1 MPYVATLLDHRAKAQ
16 YLSGLFSNI
25 YLSNILE
32 RHAIR
37 DRAILD
43 EILDVISSSIGSLTN
58 PQKISDTFAS
68 VKQIKISD
76 ESVARYL
83 DYFIDAFVLS
93 KAQRYD
99 IKGRR
104 YIGSPLKYY

>member
-1 MPYVATLLDHRAKAQ
+1 MHIMIFPEKRYKYEIFPYW
-16 YLSGLFSNI
+16 
-25 YLSNILE
+25 E
-32 RHAIR
+32 AIWSK
-37 DRAILD
+37 
-43 EILDVISSSIGSLTN
+43 ETNFESTYVEKENGVIKVITGIGRCCKFTN

-76 ESVARYL
+76 KSVARYL
-83 DYFIDAFVLS
+83 DYFIDEFVLS
-93 KAQRYD
+93 KAHRYD